1 MGGTMVQDGMTID
14 RDVDIPA
21 DRGLVLKGD
30 VVRPGSRGAC
40 PVLLSYGLQ
49 RCS

>member
-21 DRGLVLKGD
+21 DDGLVLKGD
-30 VVRPGSRGAC
+30 GIRPGSGGAC

-49 RCS
+49 LSS